1 VGAVVPLV
9 ARVALTADAQI
20 ALAVP
25 DTVVRL
31 DYAEA
36 GRIGR
41 PSLLLSAG
49 VLATF

>member
-1 VGAVVPLV
+1 VPLV
-9 ARVALTADAQI
+9 ARVALAADAQVG
-20 ALAVP
+20 LTFP

-49 VLATF
+49 VLAMF